1 MENSYMQDIQK
12 NPFLFLK
19 DHPWDYFSPIA
30 NVLNTS
36 KSGNLCDDETFLRT
50 FMSQLNIEYINN
62 MIKKNVY
69 NNSCDQYIIRDQNE
83 DHLQQIMKG
92 IYNFNAQHLPF
103 NQKEQFNILNNLV
116 IEHCVKNIL
125 SEIDVRFKFIQYQNT
140 PLQPLPP
147 PINTSSSGK
156 KSFSPSLTY
165 NSTINYNIDTPSSS
179 EFDSTFSTIFD
190 QKIIQSP
197 TPTPA
202 PGPAPSQQFTYQPY
216 YFTDRNT
223 NMYAKEKELSTN
235 TPPTKFYN
243 NPNFEDNSFKRYDH
257 ANYKSAQAPAP
268 VNYFIPNSEQ
278 SRISKNKTNNVISN
292 SEQSR
297 IPKTNY

>member
-1 MENSYMQDIQK
+1 MENSYIQDIQK

-19 DHPWDYFSPIA
+19 DHPWDYFTPIA

-62 MIKKNVY
+62 MIKKTVY
-69 NNSCDQYIIRDQNE
+69 NSSCDKYIIRDQNQ

-92 IYNFNAQHLPF
+92 IYNVNAQHLPF
-103 NQKEQFNILNNLV
+103 NQKEQFDILNNLV

-125 SEIDVRFKFIQYQNT
+125 SEINVRFKFIQYQNT
-140 PLQPLPP
+140 PLQPLPQ
-147 PINTSSSGK
+147 PINTSTTGK
-156 KSFSPSLTY
+156 KSFLPSLTY
-165 NSTINYNIDTPSSS
+165 NSTVNYSTNTLST
-179 EFDSTFSTIFD
+179 ESTFSTIFD

-197 TPTPA
+197 SPTPA

-223 NMYAKEKELSTN
+223 NMYAKEKEISTN

-243 NPNFEDNSFKRYDH
+243 NPNFEDNSFKRHDH
-257 ANYKSAQAPAP
+257 ANYKSIQAPAP
-268 VNYFIPNSEQ
+268 VNYFVPQSE
-278 SRISKNKTNNVISN
+278 STRIIKK
-292 SEQSR
+292 
-297 IPKTNY
+297 

>member
-1 MENSYMQDIQK
+1 MDNSYMNDIQK
-12 NPFLFLK
+12 NSFLFLK
-19 DHPWDYFSPIA
+19 DHPWDYFTPIA

-36 KSGNLCDDETFLRT
+36 KNENLCDDETFLRT

-62 MIKKNVY
+62 MIKKKVY
-69 NNSCDQYIIRDQNE
+69 NSSCDKYIIRDQNE

-103 NQKEQFNILNNLV
+103 NQKEQFNILNNIV

-125 SEIDVRFKFIQYQNT
+125 SEINVRFKFIQYQNT
-140 PLQPLPP
+140 PLQPLPQ
-147 PINTSSSGK
+147 PINTSSTGK
-156 KSFSPSLTY
+156 KSFTPSLTY
-165 NSTINYNIDTPSSS
+165 NSTVNYATNTSPA
-179 EFDSTFSTIFD
+179 EPTIFE

-197 TPTPA
+197 S
-202 PGPAPSQQFTYQPY
+202 PGPSPQFTYQPY
-216 YFTDRNT
+216 YFTDTNT

-243 NPNFEDNSFKRYDH
+243 NPNFKDNSFKRHDH

-268 VNYFIPNSEQ
+268 VNYFIPSDRLGDTKYLIPNSEQ
-278 SRISKNKTNNVISN
+278 SRTSKELGLSN
-292 SEQSR
+292 SEQNR

>member
-1 MENSYMQDIQK
+1 MNDIQK

-19 DHPWDYFSPIA
+19 DHPWDYFTPIA

-50 FMSQLNIEYINN
+50 FMSQSNIEYINN
-62 MIKKNVY
+62 MIKKKVY
-69 NNSCDQYIIRDQNE
+69 NTSCDKYIIRDQNQ

-92 IYNFNAQHLPF
+92 IYNVNAQHLPF
-103 NQKEQFNILNNLV
+103 NQKEQFDILNNLV

-125 SEIDVRFKFIQYQNT
+125 SEINVRFKFIEYQNT

-147 PINTSSSGK
+147 PINTSTTGN
-156 KSFSPSLTY
+156 KSFLPSVTY
-165 NSTINYNIDTPSSS
+165 DTTVNYTSTPSTPQF
-179 EFDSTFSTIFD
+179 ESTFSTIFD

-197 TPTPA
+197 APGPAPAPRPA
-202 PGPAPSQQFTYQPY
+202 PGPAPSQQFNYQPY

-223 NMYAKEKELSTN
+223 NMYAREKSISTN

-243 NPNFEDNSFKRYDH
+243 NPNFEDSSLKRYGYS
-257 ANYKSAQAPAP
+257 NYKTSQAPAP
-268 VNYFIPNSEQ
+268 VNYFIPQSEGT
-278 SRISKNKTNNVISN
+278 RIIKK
-292 SEQSR
+292 
-297 IPKTNY
+297 

>member
-19 DHPWDYFSPIA
+19 DHPWDYFTPIA

-36 KSGNLCDDETFLRT
+36 KNENLCDDETFLRT

-69 NNSCDQYIIRDQNE
+69 NSSCDKYIIRDQNE
-83 DHLQQIMKG
+83 DHLRQIMKG
-92 IYNFNAQHLPF
+92 IYNYNAQHLPF
-103 NQKEQFNILNNLV
+103 NQKEQFNILNNIV

-125 SEIDVRFKFIQYQNT
+125 SEINVRFKFIQYQNT
-140 PLQPLPP
+140 PLQPLPQ
-147 PINTSSSGK
+147 PINTSSTGK

-165 NSTINYNIDTPSSS
+165 NSTVNYATNTSPA
-179 EFDSTFSTIFD
+179 EPTIFE

-197 TPTPA
+197 S
-202 PGPAPSQQFTYQPY
+202 PGPSPQFTYQPY

-243 NPNFEDNSFKRYDH
+243 NPNFEDNSFKRHDH
-257 ANYKSAQAPAP
+257 ANYKLTQAPAP
-268 VNYFIPNSEQ
+268 VNYFIPSDTLGDT
-278 SRISKNKTNNVISN
+278 KYLVPN